1 MYCGIIA
8 NDMILQTLAE
18 SMQNF
23 YYYRF
28 NFRLDP
34 KRDCSIDS
42 STPAVFDYLDQA
54 VVREYEKD
62 KYAINRFLNKA
73 FVE

>member
-1 MYCGIIA
+1 MYCGVLS

-18 SMQNF
+18 IMPNF

-34 KRDCSIDS
+34 KRDCSIDT
-42 STPAVFDYLDQA
+42 STPEFFDYFDRA
-54 VVREYEKD
+54 VVEEYKRDE
-62 KYAINRFLNKA
+62 YAINRFIEKA
-73 FVE
+73 FGK